1 MATQPTKTTYTVTE
15 VPGSKRSSA
24 RAYTHAIVGRVN
36 AAACRAVANSEE
48 TRAQHL
54 KNWNWHA
61 TEGKMK
67 EGDLIHYNHS
77 YKPWSVPMTK
87 ERLDEHH
94 AFLAKHPNGPDFVQ
108 YCVDAQVNSINARYG
123 EGAEGPLEVLQWS
136 QSATNAQKGLSSWK
150 HRLGVRI
157 VECVPVAKPARKSKR
172 VESAAHEADNI

>member
-15 VPGSKRSSA
+15 VPGSKRASA
-24 RAYTHAIVGRVN
+24 RTYTHAIVGRVN
-36 AAACRAVANSEE
+36 AAARRTIANSDEV
-48 TRAQHL
+48 RAQHL

-67 EGDLIHYNHS
+67 EGDLIHYTNTD
-77 YKPWSVPMTK
+77 KPWSVPMTK
-87 ERLDEHH
+87 ERLDEHL
-94 AFLAKHPNGPDFVQ
+94 AFLAKHPDGAEFVQ
-108 YCVDAQVNSINARYG
+108 FCVDEQVRLINKCYG

-136 QSATNAQKGLSSWK
+136 QSATNAQKSLSSWK

-172 VESAAHEADNI
+172 VESAAHEANNI